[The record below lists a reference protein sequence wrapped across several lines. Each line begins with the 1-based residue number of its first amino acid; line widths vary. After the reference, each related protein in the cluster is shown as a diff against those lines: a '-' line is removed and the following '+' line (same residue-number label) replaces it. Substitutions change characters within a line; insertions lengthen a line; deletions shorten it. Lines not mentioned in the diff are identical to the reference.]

1 MLTNNCRMTIGTHS
15 AIKVPGE
22 LLTPNLGGYE
32 PSEFNKV
39 GTGADA
45 ATLAQFVNAS
55 MYSATSCRMG
65 SER

>member
-1 MLTNNCRMTIGTHS
+1 MLTNNCWITIGTHS

-22 LLTPNLGGYE
+22 LLAPNLGGSD
-32 PSEFNKV
+32 PSEFNRL

-45 ATLAQFVNAS
+45 PKLAQFVNAS
-55 MYSATSCRMG
+55 MYFATSCRIG